1 MKSREYLNTINGLIY
16 WLESD
21 AVMMRQRGSNVVK
34 KSNMDAAT
42 FFVLVGDGTLK
53 LIEDSQS

>member
-1 MKSREYLNTINGLIY
+1 MKSRQYVNTINGLVY
-16 WLESD
+16 WLEND

-42 FFVLVGDGTLK
+42 FFVLVGDDTLK